1 MMGRRLVGSLMF
13 LGVAI
18 FLFEIAGRLASEQRA
33 GWGWF
38 VFAGL
43 MVTGIAL
50 NLWTG
55 ETPATRYPP
64 CHKSCSPHDL
74 E

>member
-1 MMGRRLVGSLMF
+1 MARRLVGSLMF
-13 LGVAI
+13 LGIAVL
-18 FLFEIAGRLASEQRA
+18 LFEIAGRLAFEQRT

-38 VFAGL
+38 VLAGL
-43 MVTGIAL
+43 LMAGVAL

-55 ETPATRYPP
+55 ETGAPRCPRCQKPLALD
-64 CHKSCSPHDL
+64 DL

>member
-1 MMGRRLVGSLMF
+1 MGKRLVGSMMF
-13 LGVAI
+13 LGIAI
-18 FLFEIAGRLASEQRA
+18 VLFEIAGRLASEQRT

-43 MVTGIAL
+43 LMAGVAL

-55 ETPATRYPP
+55 EIPTPHCPRCQKPYQPN
-64 CHKSCSPHDL
+64 DL

>member
-1 MMGRRLVGSLMF
+1 MGRRLVGSLMF
-13 LGVAI
+13 LGASI
-18 FLFEIAGRLASEQRA
+18 LLFEIAGRLASEQRA

-43 MVTGIAL
+43 MLAGVAL

-55 ETPATRYPP
+55 EFVTPP
-64 CHKSCSPHDL
+64 CPRCQKPYHSNDF